1 MIDLTFPTSIVRAAA
16 RHGIRRARR
25 AGVATGR
32 GWLGGERETVTAG
45 SAGLRYLIA
54 KSYGMHMGIDV
65 ARGPDQTIWYVVFGN
80 GWFRP

>member
-1 MIDLTFPTSIVRAAA
+1 VVGFGGV
-16 RHGIRRARR
+16 
-25 AGVATGR
+25 GVAAGR
-32 GWLGGERETVTAG
+32 SWLDGERETVVAG
-45 SAGLRYLIA
+45 GAGFRYLVA